1 MTITKNKN
9 KDTIYLVDKDK
20 SLITFE
26 GHDYNINDNATAR
39 NLIYML
45 MDKLIKND
53 DLIDN
58 YKMIVENKERDHNEC
73 RKTNVKLRDINKRLE
88 KEIKEYQNEISE
100 SDKMLSIA
108 IDEKKIIE
116 KEKDKIKNSIEMFF
130 RLNENIIKEF

>member
-1 MTITKNKN
+1 MSNITKNKN
-9 KDTIYLVDKDK
+9 KDTIYSINKVD

-26 GHDYNINDNATAR
+26 GNNYNIDDHITAK
-39 NLIYML
+39 NLIYM
-45 MDKLIKND
+45 MIDKYDNNINLIEDYKHLLEVKEKN
-53 DLIDN
+53 
-58 YKMIVENKERDHNEC
+58 HNEC

-88 KEIKEYQNEISE
+88 KEIKETDNL
-100 SDKMLSIA
+100 LSLS

>member
-9 KDTIYLVDKDK
+9 KETIYLINKRD
-20 SLITFE
+20 SLITFK
-26 GHDYNINDNATAR
+26 GHNYNINDNATAR

-45 MDKLIKND
+45 MDKCIQDD

-58 YKMIVENKERDHNEC
+58 YKIIVENIEKNHNEC

-88 KEIKEYQNEISE
+88 KEIKE
-100 SDKMLSIA
+100 SDKLLSIS
-108 IDEKKIIE
+108 IDEKKTIE

>member
-9 KDTIYLVDKDK
+9 KETIYTINKRD
-20 SLITFE
+20 SLITFK
-26 GHDYNINDNATAR
+26 GHNYDINDNATAR

-45 MDKLIKND
+45 MDKCIQDD

-58 YKMIVENKERDHNEC
+58 YKMIVENKEREHNEC
-73 RKTNVKLRDINKRLE
+73 RKTNNKLRDIVKKLE
-88 KEIKEYQNEISE
+88 KELKE
-100 SDKMLSIA
+100 SDKLLSIS

-116 KEKDKIKNSIEMFF
+116 KDNNKIKNSIEMFF

>member
-9 KDTIYLVDKDK
+9 KETIYLINKRD
-20 SLITFE
+20 SLITFK
-26 GHDYNINDNATAR
+26 GHNYNINDNATAR

-45 MDKLIKND
+45 MDKCIQDD

-58 YKMIVENKERDHNEC
+58 YKIIVENIEKNHNEC

-88 KEIKEYQNEISE
+88 KEIKE
-100 SDKMLSIA
+100 SDKLLSIS

-116 KEKDKIKNSIEMFF
+116 KDNNKIKSSIEMFF

>member
-9 KDTIYLVDKDK
+9 KETIYTINKKD
-20 SLITFE
+20 SLITFK
-26 GHDYNINDNATAR
+26 GHNYDINDNATAR

-45 MDKLIKND
+45 MDKCIQDD

-58 YKMIVENKERDHNEC
+58 YKMIVENQERDHNEC
-73 RKTNVKLRDINKRLE
+73 KKTNVKLRDINKRLE
-88 KEIKEYQNEISE
+88 KEIKE
-100 SDKMLSIA
+100 SDNLLSIS

-116 KEKDKIKNSIEMFF
+116 KDNNKIKNSIEMFF

>member
-9 KDTIYLVDKDK
+9 KDTIYCINKRD
-20 SLITFE
+20 SLITFK
-26 GHDYNINDNATAR
+26 GHNYDISDDATAR

-45 MDKLIKND
+45 IDKCIQDD

-58 YKMIVENKERDHNEC
+58 YKMIVENKQREHNEC
-73 RKTNVKLRDINKRLE
+73 KKTNVKLRDINKRLE
-88 KEIKEYQNEISE
+88 KEIKE
-100 SDKMLSIA
+100 SDKLLSIS

-116 KEKDKIKNSIEMFF
+116 KDNNKIKNSIEMFF

>member
-9 KDTIYLVDKDK
+9 KETIYLVDKDK

-45 MDKLIKND
+45 MDKCIQD
-53 DLIDN
+53 DNLIDN
-58 YKMIVENKERDHNEC
+58 YKMIVKN
-73 RKTNVKLRDINKRLE
+73 LE

>member
-9 KDTIYLVDKDK
+9 KDTIYGINKRD

-45 MDKLIKND
+45 IDKCIHND
-53 DLIDN
+53 ELIDN
-58 YKMIVENKERDHNEC
+58 YKTIVENKEQEHNEC

>member
-1 MTITKNKN
+1 MNITKNKN
-9 KDTIYLVDKDK
+9 KETIYCINKRD

-26 GHDYNINDNATAR
+26 GHNYDISDDATAR

-45 MDKLIKND
+45 VDKCIHND

-88 KEIKEYQNEISE
+88 KEIKE

-108 IDEKKIIE
+108 MDEKKIIE